1 VHAARR
7 RWGRNP
13 PAASPA
19 ARAVFLAAGFYN
31 LGWGL
36 YAAVDP
42 QWLFR
47 FAQLP
52 LQVDQQRTPP

>member
-1 VHAARR
+1 L
-7 RWGRNP
+7 GTQP

-19 ARAVFLAAGFYN
+19 ARAVFLAAGIYN

-36 YAAVDP
+36 YAVVDP

-52 LQVDQQRTPP
+52 LQFDQQRTPP